1 METVVTIIHYLVC
14 IILIGVILMQAGKG
28 ADIGA
33 AFGAGGSQ
41 TVFGARGPAT
51 FLNKLT
57 IGAAVTFLITS
68 LTLAQMAKKE
78 AGSSVVDALPAQAVP
93 AAAGATPAATNTAP
107 AGNAEKPAVPAQTEQ
122 KDATP
127 KKNK

>member
-1 METVVTIIHYLVC
+1 METLVTVVHYGVC
-14 IILIGVILMQAGKG
+14 IFLIGVILLQAGKG

-57 IGAAVTFLITS
+57 IGAAITFLITS
-68 LTLAQMAKKE
+68 ITLAQFAKQDS
-78 AGSSVVDALPAQAVP
+78 ASSVVDSLPAQSSPAAPASTDAVPVGDEGKIEQP
-93 AAAGATPAATNTAP
+93 AAAPASEA
-107 AGNAEKPAVPAQTEQ
+107 
-122 KDATP
+122 P
-127 KKNK
+127 KKK

>member
-1 METVVTIIHYLVC
+1 METLVMIVHYGVC
-14 IILIGVILMQAGKG
+14 IFLIGVILLQAGKG

-57 IGAAVTFLITS
+57 IGAAITFLITS
-68 LTLAQMAKKE
+68 ITLAQIAKKDSAE
-78 AGSSVVDALPAQAVP
+78 SVVDS
-93 AAAGATPAATNTAP
+93 
-107 AGNAEKPAVPAQTEQ
+107 VPAQTAPAAPAGTETAPTEDAGKTEAP
-122 KDATP
+122 KDVVP
-127 KKNK
+127 KK

>member
-1 METVVTIIHYLVC
+1 METLVTVVHYSVC
-14 IILIGVILMQAGKG
+14 IFLIGVILLQAGKG

-57 IGAAVTFLITS
+57 VGAALTFLVTS
-68 LTLAQMAKKE
+68 ITLAQMAKT
-78 AGSSVVDALPAQAVP
+78 ASTSSVVDAIPAQTAPATPAGTDDVPATATDKVVQP
-93 AAAGATPAATNTAP
+93 AAAP
-107 AGNAEKPAVPAQTEQ
+107 VEQ
-122 KDATP
+122 KNAP
-127 KKNK
+127 KK

>member
-1 METVVTIIHYLVC
+1 METLVTVVHYSVC
-14 IILIGVILMQAGKG
+14 VFLIGVILLQAGKG

-57 IGAAVTFLITS
+57 VGAALTFLVTS
-68 LTLAQMAKKE
+68 ITLAQMAKT
-78 AGSSVVDALPAQAVP
+78 ASTSSVVDALPAQTAPATPAGTEAVP
-93 AAAGATPAATNTAP
+93 ATATDKVEQPAA
-107 AGNAEKPAVPAQTEQ
+107 VPVEQ
-122 KDATP
+122 KSTP
-127 KKNK
+127 KK

>member
-1 METVVTIIHYLVC
+1 METLVTVIHYIVC
-14 IILIGVILMQAGKG
+14 IFLIGVILLQAGKG

-57 IGAAVTFLITS
+57 IAAALIFLVTS
-68 LTLAQMAKKE
+68 VTLAQLAKKD
-78 AGSSVVDALPAQAVP
+78 AGASVVDSLPSQ
-93 AAAGATPAATNTAP
+93 TAP
-107 AGNAEKPAVPAQTEQ
+107 APSVDVEKPAEPAQ
-122 KDATP
+122 DAAP
-127 KKNK
+127 VKK

>member
-1 METVVTIIHYLVC
+1 MEMMVTIVHYGVC
-14 IILIGVILMQAGKG
+14 IFLIGVILLQAGKG

-57 IGAAVTFLITS
+57 IGAAMTFLVTS
-68 LTLAQMAKKE
+68 ITLAQFAKQTS
-78 AGSSVVDALPAQAVP
+78 ASSVVDSLPAQSAP
-93 AAAGATPAATNTAP
+93 AAP
-107 AGNAEKPAVPAQTEQ
+107 AGTEPVPVGDAGKAAAPAVVPAQAAPASE
-122 KDATP
+122 AP
-127 KKNK
+127 KK

>member
-1 METVVTIIHYLVC
+1 METLVTVIHYGVC
-14 IILIGVILMQAGKG
+14 IFLIGVILLQAGKG

-57 IGAAVTFLITS
+57 VGAALTFLVTS
-68 LTLAQMAKKE
+68 ITLAQLAKTV
-78 AGSSVVDALPAQAVP
+78 ATSSVVDSAPAQTEP
-93 AAAGATPAATNTAP
+93 ATAP
-107 AGNAEKPAVPAQTEQ
+107 AGDAVKTELPAAAPVEN
-122 KDATP
+122 KDAP
-127 KKNK
+127 KK

>member
-1 METVVTIIHYLVC
+1 METLITVVHYIVC
-14 IILIGVILMQAGKG
+14 IFLIGVILLQAGKG

-57 IGAAVTFLITS
+57 IGAAVIFLVTS
-68 LTLAQMAKKE
+68 ITLAQFAKKDS
-78 AGSSVVDALPAQAVP
+78 ASSVVDSLPAQTAP
-93 AAAGATPAATNTAP
+93 TPA
-107 AGNAEKPAVPAQTEQ
+107 TEQ
-122 KDATP
+122 KEGTTP
-127 KKNK
+127 VK